1 MTIVTLINTLA
12 VKPGRIDEF
21 ISVQEQFA
29 TAMADHQPG
38 LVGGR
43 MYRNLEGSRAV
54 LVSQFESSVAQL
66 ATTGSAEFKAHLA
79 KIREM
84 VDSSNP
90 DSYEVAYTYGAFR

>member
-29 TAMADHQPG
+29 TAMADRQPG

-54 LVSQFESSVAQL
+54 LVSQFESSAAQL

>member
-12 VKPGRIDEF
+12 VKPDRIDEF
-21 ISVQEQFA
+21 ISVQNQFA
-29 TAMADHQPG
+29 TAMSNHQPG
-38 LVGGR
+38 LIGGR

-54 LVSQFESSVAQL
+54 LVSQFESTEAQL

-90 DSYEVAYTYGAFR
+90 DSYEVAYTYGVFK

>member
-29 TAMADHQPG
+29 TAMSDHQPG

-54 LVSQFESSVAQL
+54 LVSQFESTEAQL
-66 ATTGSAEFKAHLA
+66 ATTGNAEFKAHLA

-90 DSYEVAYTYGAFR
+90 DSYEVAYTYGTFR